1 MLEGKRAYICSP
13 LSDRQKK
20 QIGKQFLDLCD
31 VLIICGRRISSG
43 MEGEIRHAF
52 ASGKEVYW
60 YDGVRKPFE
69 LEQIR
74 EWKEIEYSVQIP
86 ENHISE

>member
-1 MLEGKRAYICSP
+1 
-13 LSDRQKK
+13 
-20 QIGKQFLDLCD
+20 
-31 VLIICGRRISSG
+31 

-74 EWKEIEYSVQIP
+74 EWKEIEYAVQIP